1 MLMGIW
7 TFIIV
12 MVYIFL
18 AGFAAFIYGFYS
30 AINYVNLPEDETK
43 YDKDAR
49 RLAKVGSW
57 IIEKCPW

>member
-1 MLMGIW
+1 
-7 TFIIV
+7 
-12 MVYIFL
+12 MVFL
-18 AGFAAFIYGFYS
+18 AGFVAFIYGFYA
-30 AINYVNLPEDETK
+30 AINYMNLPEDEVK

>member
-1 MLMGIW
+1 MLISIW
-7 TFIIV
+7 TFVIV
-12 MVYIFL
+12 MGFVCLI
-18 AGFAAFIYGFYS
+18 GFAAFIYGFYA
-30 AINYVNLPEDETK
+30 AINYVNLPEDEIK